1 MNAPKVNTM
10 VQSHLVEHGQLLYD
24 VFIQDFV
31 KVVVN
36 ISKMLISKNKNTLSI
51 DTTYF
56 NVPFNFRPRSSTIK
70 YPNSFNP
77 ACPI

>member
-36 ISKMLISKNKNTLSI
+36 ISKMLISKNKNTST
-51 DTTYF
+51 DPTYF
-56 NVPFNFRPRSSTIK
+56 TRTIPF
-70 YPNSFNP
+70 
-77 ACPI
+77 